1 MASTKQVFKLEGL
14 KELEAA
20 LLELPKATQGNVLRR
35 AVAEPAADFADAATA
50 IAPSPGKYGFG
61 TLKDEIKVSRP
72 KIIAPGQAAFAAAM
86 SSGATRAEAASAA
99 RAANRAA
106 GGTGKGVICAVGP
119 TQKAF
124 HGLFP
129 EFGTARQSP
138 QPFMR
143 PTWDAM
149 GRGMIDKV
157 GEVVG
162 REIEKARKRLAKKAE
177 RLAAKMRA

>member
-1 MASTKQVFKLEGL
+1 MASTKQSFKLEGF

-35 AVAEPAADFADAATA
+35 AVATPAADFADAASA

-61 TLKDEIKVSRP
+61 TLREEIKVSRP
-72 KIIAPGQAAFAAAM
+72 KIINPGQAAFAAAM
-86 SSGATRAEAASAA
+86 KEGSTRAEAAIAA

-106 GGTGKGVICAVGP
+106 GGTGKGVICQVGP
-119 TQKAF
+119 TRKAF
-124 HGLFP
+124 YGQFD
-129 EFGTARQSP
+129 EFGTSRQAA

-149 GRGMIDKV
+149 GYAMIGTIANV
-157 GEVVG
+157 LGE
-162 REIEKARKRLAKKAE
+162 EIEKARKRLAKKAE